1 MNQVVEQNLSNLV
14 QQLTTSG
21 SKTLNEEKIKQLKQ
35 ICKQTEVNIEY
46 CYRLLIAQLDKYH
59 SEIRFSTVQI
69 IDQLFNRSQH
79 FRTLLLNDFNCLID
93 KCLGLTVDNQLPPP
107 NQIAKLLKQFTA
119 TCIKKWHE
127 KFGTTYKLLDVSYN
141 YLKNCKYLNFDN
153 VDEPI
158 GITAQLE
165 RERNEANQIR
175 LTQKLENATQE
186 LNETSNEIS
195 SCINQTENCLSLLV
209 SSNMK
214 TSIPTIPTE
223 SIEQSNNNDDDDDDD
238 DDDDNDDD
246 FIDVP
251 LGPTKNN
258 DQELLQL
265 LGLGTAGKLNI
276 TIDLNER
283 SRSSSLVNVEITDDN
298 RTLVE
303 NLHDLYRQLN
313 EVYLSK
319 IQNWMNIFIK
329 VQQHSNGQQTAI
341 AMKRAIDLKN
351 SIQSCLK
358 MVENYRL
365 APKKSVLPKKTAT
378 RLDVQ
383 PVTQRSP
390 IESRTTPFIT
400 DDEIKYFFHDDSE
413 CIKRSFTQPD
423 VQNAFVRPTERDDA
437 SESLNYSLLMHKRT
451 FVHELPPIKWKCR
464 APLGN
469 SKLCERMDRYKCP
482 FHGRIIARDEQGQP
496 VDETLRIQEQE
507 KLTKKRTIP
516 EWQDPEMLEDIRL
529 ATGVDLKINQGN
541 KTKKK
546 KKNESGLTELGIE
559 ENTPRNRL
567 EKIIFNQSSLKRI
580 GAALDRDE
588 RRRNEEKFHHQFNY
602 SLNN

>member
-1 MNQVVEQNLSNLV
+1 MNQLVEQNLSNIV

-69 IDQLFNRSQH
+69 IDQLFNRSHH
-79 FRTLLLNDFNCLID
+79 FRTLLLNDFNSLID

-107 NQIAKLLKQFTA
+107 NQTAKLLKQFTA

-127 KFGTTYKLLDVSYN
+127 KFGPTYKLLDVSYN

-175 LTQKLENATQE
+175 LTQQLENVTQE
-186 LNETSNEIS
+186 LNEISNEIS
-195 SCINQTENCLSLLV
+195 SCINQTENCLNLLV
-209 SSNMK
+209 SSNRK

-223 SIEQSNNNDDDDDDD
+223 SIEQTNDSDGDDDEDD
-238 DDDDNDDD
+238 DDD

-283 SRSSSLVNVEITDDN
+283 PRSSSLVNVEITDDN

-313 EVYLSK
+313 DVYLSK
-319 IQNWMNIFIK
+319 IQNCMNICIK
-329 VQQHSNGQQTAI
+329 VQQNSNGQQTTI
-341 AMKRAIDLKN
+341 VMKRAIDLKN

-365 APKKSVLPKKTAT
+365 APKKSVIPKTTVT

-383 PVTQRSP
+383 PVTQHSP

-413 CIKRSFTQPD
+413 CIKRSFIQPD
-423 VQNAFVRPTERDDA
+423 VQNAFVRPTERDDV

-469 SKLCERMDRYKCP
+469 DKLCERMDRYKCP

-496 VDETLRIQEQE
+496 ADETIRIQEQE

-546 KKNESGLTELGIE
+546 KKNESGLTELAIE
-559 ENTPRNRL
+559 ENTARKRL
-567 EKIIFNQSSLKRI
+567 EKILFNQSSLKRI